1 MSHTLFDKVWDS
13 HVVKK
18 IENGPDVFFIDR
30 HLVHEVTSPVAFLG
44 LKERSISVL
53 YPERTF
59 ATADHNTPTINQH
72 LPVAD
77 PLSANQLKALETNS
91 AEHGIPYWGLG
102 HEKNGIVHVIGP
114 EAGITLPGATI
125 VCGDSHTSTH
135 GAFGAIA
142 FGIGTSEVEMVLAAQ
157 CIMQPKPKSMR
168 INVNGTLSFGVTPK
182 DVALYIISKLSTS
195 GATGYF
201 VEYAGQVFRDMS
213 MEGRMTVCN
222 LSIEMG
228 ARGGMIAPDEK
239 TFSYIQGR
247 EYAPKGAAWDIAMEY
262 WKTLQTDT
270 DAVFD
275 QELSF
280 EASDIE
286 PMITYG
292 TNPGMGGGISKGIP
306 MAAHVDGGISTYKKS
321 LAYMDFNEGE
331 SMIDKTID
339 FVFLGSCTNGRIE
352 DFRAFA
358 SIVKGRKKAPNV
370 TAWLV
375 PGSHR
380 VEDAIKEEGILDIL
394 HEAGFELREPGCSA
408 CLAMNDDKIPPGK
421 YAVSTSN
428 RNFEGRQG
436 PGSRTLLAS
445 PLVAAA
451 AAVTGKVTDPRGL
464 MQADLA

>member
-1 MSHTLFDKVWDS
+1 MSKTLFDKVWDS
-13 HVVKK
+13 HVVRS
-18 IENGPDVFFIDR
+18 IHNGPDVLFIDR

-44 LKERSISVL
+44 LKKRSIPVL

-59 ATADHNTPTINQH
+59 ATADHNTPTRNQH
-72 LPVAD
+72 LPVTD
-77 PLSANQLKALETNS
+77 PLSAKQLRALEEN
-91 AEHGIPYWGLG
+91 AKEHGIPYWGLG

-114 EAGITLPGATI
+114 ENGITLPGATI

-142 FGIGTSEVEMVLAAQ
+142 FGIGTSEVEMVLASQ

-168 INVNGTLSFGVTPK
+168 ITIDGKLNEGVTPK
-182 DVALYIISKLSTS
+182 DVALYIISRLSTS

-201 VEYAGQVFRDMS
+201 VEYAGEVFRNMS

-228 ARGGMIAPDEK
+228 ARGGMIAPDAK
-239 TFSYIQGR
+239 TFSYVKGR
-247 EYAPKGAAWDIAMEY
+247 EYAPEGAAWNKAMEY
-262 WKTLQTDT
+262 WDSLNSDP
-270 DAVFD
+270 DATFD
-275 QELSF
+275 REVTF
-280 EASDIE
+280 DGAEIE

-292 TNPGMGGGISKGIP
+292 TNPGMGVGISGAIP
-306 MAAHVDGGISTYKKS
+306 KAQDVEGAAATYQKS
-321 LAYMDFNEGE
+321 LQYMDFHEGE
-331 SMIDKTID
+331 SMLGKKID

-358 SIVKGRKKAPNV
+358 SLIRGRKKAPHV

-375 PGSHR
+375 PGSHK
-380 VEDAIKEEGILDIL
+380 VETAIKEEGILDIL
-394 HEAGFELREPGCSA
+394 SEAGFELREPGCSA
-408 CLAMNDDKIPPGK
+408 CLAMNDDKIPAGK

-436 PGSRTLLAS
+436 PGARTLLAS

-451 AAVTGKVTDPRGL
+451 AAVTGRVTDPREL
-464 MQADLA
+464 LKTEKV